1 MLVVHNHTRGQPLVS
16 RAELADTFWG
26 RLRGLM
32 GRPSLAPGEGLILKG
47 EKNIH
52 TFFMRFPIDV
62 LYVDTAWRVVRLD
75 KAMPPNRIGPFVPR
89 SFYVVELPE
98 GVIEKTGS
106 NVGDQLALQT

>member
-1 MLVVHNHTRGQPLVS
+1 MLVVHNHTRSQPLVS
-16 RAELADTFWG
+16 RAELADTFWA

-32 GRPSLAPGEGLILKG
+32 GRPSLAAGEGLILKG

-52 TFFMRFPIDV
+52 TFFMKFPIDV
-62 LYVDTAWRVVRLD
+62 LYIDRGWRVVRLD

-98 GVIEKTGS
+98 GVIEKTGT

>member
-1 MLVVHNHTRGQPLVS
+1 MLVVQNHTRGQSLVS
-16 RAELADTFWG
+16 RAELADTFWA

-32 GRPSLAPGEGLILKG
+32 GRPSLGAGEGLILKG

-52 TFFMRFPIDV
+52 TFFMKFPIDV
-62 LYVDTAWRVVRLD
+62 LYVDRGWRVVRLHR
-75 KAMPPNRIGPFVPR
+75 AMPPNRIGPFVPR

-98 GVIEKTGS
+98 GGIEKTGT